1 MPDGLAQP
9 STREHWRMYLDVDC
23 DYALG
28 FFRDGQFQTWTVRA
42 WTNGIIEIAEGHT
55 ESDSDFNLAPSTRDP
70 DSLLD
75 AVDAFMAA
83 IGAEQVSWREALE
96 IEEDDHDG

>member
-1 MPDGLAQP
+1 
-9 STREHWRMYLDVDC
+9 MYLDVDC

-28 FFRDGQFQTWTVRA
+28 FFRDGQSQLWTVRA
-42 WTNGIIEIAEGHT
+42 WTNGYVEIAEGYT

-83 IGAEQVSWREALE
+83 LGGEQVPWRDALE
-96 IEEDDHDG
+96 IEENDPDG